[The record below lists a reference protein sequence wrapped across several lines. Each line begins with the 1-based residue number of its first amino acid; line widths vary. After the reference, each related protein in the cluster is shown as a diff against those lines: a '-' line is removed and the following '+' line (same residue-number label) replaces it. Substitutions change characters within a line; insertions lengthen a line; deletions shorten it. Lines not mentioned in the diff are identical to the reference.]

1 MSKYHVPVTKLQINV
16 LCTQNELTQKL
27 LIIEKFISFCTLIFC
42 VRWIQK
48 TQEIS
53 VSTVHPSYFG
63 IYRIL
68 LLSFLVF
75 RCSRL
80 ALCKKVKLSLKQS
93 ITKIQFVP
101 FSTMTFQRL
110 TLTSLNTQKVHYT
123 QNMIKHALLS

>member
-27 LIIEKFISFCTLIFC
+27 LIIEIFISFCTLIFC
-42 VRWIQK
+42 VCSIQK
-48 TQEIS
+48 RQEIL
-53 VSTVHPSYFG
+53 VSTVHPSYCG
-63 IYRIL
+63 IHRIL

-101 FSTMTFQRL
+101 FSTMTFWKL
-110 TLTSLNTQKVHYT
+110 TLTSHTHKKHYT
-123 QNMIKHALLS
+123 KHDQTVVK